1 MGITLDNASN
11 NSTFIQSLTTWS
23 ISKSLSFDKNFH
35 FRCFAHVINLGVQ
48 EALTCL
54 EESISKVKF
63 VIQLFIIF
71 IKFSKIKIYNL

>member
-11 NSTFIQSLTTWS
+11 NTTFIQSLSTWS
-23 ISKSLSFDKNFH
+23 INKSLSFNKNFH

-54 EESISKVKF
+54 DNEISKVKF
-63 VIQLFIIF
+63 VI
-71 IKFSKIKIYNL
+71 

>member
-11 NSTFIQSLTTWS
+11 NTTFIQSLSTWS
-23 ISKSLSFDKNFH
+23 INKSLSFDEDFH

-54 EESISKVKF
+54 DNEISKVKF
-63 VIQLFIIF
+63 VI
-71 IKFSKIKIYNL
+71 

>member
-1 MGITLDNASN
+1 
-11 NSTFIQSLTTWS
+11 
-23 ISKSLSFDKNFH
+23 
-35 FRCFAHVINLGVQ
+35 VINLGVQ